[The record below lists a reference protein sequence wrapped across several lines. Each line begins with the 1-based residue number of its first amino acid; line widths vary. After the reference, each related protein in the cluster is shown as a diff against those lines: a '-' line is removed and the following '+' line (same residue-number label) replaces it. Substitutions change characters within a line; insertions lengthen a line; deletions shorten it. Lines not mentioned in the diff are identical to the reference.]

1 MGKKQLE
8 LLFPAPTLWVKIE
21 PSLQNKAKLI
31 MAQMVK
37 LIIENKRM
45 EDIDASTDRPKNL

>member
-8 LLFPAPTLWVKIE
+8 LLFPAPNLWAKIE
-21 PSLQNKAKLI
+21 PSFQNKAKLI